1 MRRIAKLLSVWAL
14 ASMAQAQPGPPGPL
28 PKLVKVKDDLY
39 LIQNVTADLAG
50 IQAFG
55 GNIAV
60 YLTNDGVILVDT
72 KNDRMHED
80 VVAKVKSLTDKPI
93 KYVILTHNHADHA
106 SGAAQM
112 AAIGATV
119 IISASDLENLARAP
133 NAAWVPQFGY
143 VGQAELMLGGKEV
156 RLREVRGHT
165 RGDTLVYFPAARVAC
180 GGDLFTSSDQLPLIV
195 SYADGGNWMDLSNA
209 IDELLKFD
217 FEVVIPGHGSPVTRQ
232 EVVAIRNRVVAIR
245 ERFRALVRER
255 KTQEEISATLV
266 KEFNW
271 GTGPAAGNIPGMM
284 QELR

>member
-1 MRRIAKLLSVWAL
+1 MRRIAKLLLLWAL
-14 ASMAQAQPGPPGPL
+14 ASMAQAQPGPL

-72 KNDRMHED
+72 KNDRMHDD

-93 KYVILTHNHADHA
+93 KYVVLTHNHADHA
-106 SGAAQM
+106 SGAAKM

-119 IISASDLENLARAP
+119 IISSGDLENLARAP

-255 KTQEEISATLV
+255 KTQEEITATLV

>member
-14 ASMAQAQPGPPGPL
+14 ASMAHAQPGPL

-72 KNDRMHED
+72 KNERMHDD

-106 SGAAQM
+106 SGAAGM
-112 AAIGATV
+112 AALGATV
-119 IISASDLENLARAP
+119 IISAGDLENLARAP

-180 GGDLFTSSDQLPLIV
+180 GGDLFTSSEQLPLIV

-209 IDELLKFD
+209 IDDLLKLD

-245 ERFRALVRER
+245 ERFRALVREK
-255 KTQEEISATLV
+255 KTQEEITATLV

>member
-1 MRRIAKLLSVWAL
+1 
-14 ASMAQAQPGPPGPL
+14 MAQAQPGPPGPL

-72 KNDRMHED
+72 KNDRMHDD

-106 SGAAQM
+106 SGAAAM

-119 IISASDLENLARAP
+119 IISAGDLENLARAP

-209 IDELLKFD
+209 IDELLKLD

-255 KTQEEISATLV
+255 KTQEEITATLV

>member
-14 ASMAQAQPGPPGPL
+14 ASMAQAQPGPL

-72 KNDRMHED
+72 KNDRMHDD

-106 SGAAQM
+106 SGAAGM
-112 AAIGATV
+112 AALGATV
-119 IISASDLENLARAP
+119 IISAGDLENLARAP

-209 IDELLKFD
+209 IDELLKLD
-217 FEVVIPGHGSPVTRQ
+217 FEVVIPGHGAPVTRQ

-245 ERFRALVRER
+245 ERFRSLVRER
-255 KTQEEISATLV
+255 KTQEEITATLV